1 MFGTVFRYELR
12 YHLRRPITWL
22 YFALFAAGSFM
33 FMSTDAIQLAGVSGQ
48 IMRNSPWVIMRAELV
63 VVTLGMIIIAGLVG
77 SSILRDYQYRAH
89 ELLFTTPITR
99 FAYLGGR
106 FAGAFIVMVIVHF
119 GIPIGLMA
127 GAMMPWLDQT
137 KLLPLDAGSYFI
149 PFVTVVIP
157 TVLVISATFFAVGA
171 LTRNQFAVHTQGI
184 FFLVALLIAQ
194 TLMGDMANRSLGV
207 MLDPL
212 GTSAYLLMTRYWSVA
227 QKNSLGAPLHGVLLA
242 NRMLWVAL
250 SVGIWGLT
258 YSLFRFR
265 SAPPSLGRKRKP
277 VDTPAGEAAPP
288 QAGVAGVT
296 PTGVTRVTQSFST
309 ATWWRQTLSTARLTF
324 WSVVRQVPFAA
335 IVVIG
340 LVNLGIAAAYSD
352 AIFGQRVWPVTYTML
367 EVLNGQFA
375 IFFVVLIALY
385 AGDAVWREREQRS
398 DGIVDALPAPTSV
411 SLVGKITGLV
421 MVWSAVLLLLIV
433 AGVLYQA
440 RHGYFRFEIPLYI
453 AYLFGTVLPSLIQLT
468 ILAVLI
474 HVVVNQKY
482 VGHALVILFFVLRGS
497 LPRFGLEHP
506 IFQYAKA
513 GPLRYSDMNGFGPFV
528 PGLFWNALFWS
539 GVAGLLGVLAYLAWV
554 RGSDASWATRRQN
567 ASRRWRGPVK
577 WVTVVFL
584 LVVAGAG
591 LVLVRNARVNHWRT
605 AAETRHRGAEY
616 ERRFRS
622 LEHLATPR
630 MVDAAVRADLVP
642 EHTRFTVSGTFT
654 YVNEQSVPI
663 DSILVM
669 LPSHEDLRIDTVTW
683 SRPATVLVDDSVS
696 RVRVFRIDQGLPPQD
711 SISLRY
717 RAHYEARGFPI
728 IDVDTAVAAIP
739 IRQAIAANG
748 AFVNYS
754 YFPYLGYLSMREL
767 DSDADRK
774 KEGLPPKR
782 RLPPIDDAPSRM
794 FTYLQ
799 ANQDWITFRATVS
812 TAPDQIAVAPGYLE
826 REYEENGRRVFE
838 YQAHEPMLAFWAFQS
853 ARYEVKRDK
862 WNDVAIEIYYHQ
874 DHQYNLDRMMEAV
887 KGSLEEFSTRFG
899 PYQFKQFRILEFP
912 RYSQFAQA
920 FPNTI
925 PFSENIGFILRAGTN
940 SADIDTPFYVTSHEL
955 AHQWWFHQVVGGY
968 VQGATILS
976 ESLANYS
983 AILLMEKT
991 FGKDNIRKFLQQQLD
1006 QYLVGRGREA
1016 KAELPL
1022 MLVED
1027 QPYIHYNKGSVALYA
1042 LRDLIGDD
1050 AMNRALSRFVKDKA
1064 FQRPPFPISRDL
1076 LAYLEAETPDSV
1088 RYAIDDLFRTIT
1100 LWDDEVED
1108 ATATKRDDGK
1118 YEVAI
1123 RVKAL
1128 KTRSDSLGNETRV
1141 QVNDLMDIGV
1151 FGGDAPG
1158 FALGRPL
1165 YLEKH
1170 WIRSSDTTIRVVVDG
1185 LPRKAGIDPY
1195 NKLIDRNPRDNVL
1208 DVKAP

>member
-1 MFGTVFRYELR
+1 MFSTVFRYELR
-12 YHLRRPITWL
+12 YHLSRPITWL
-22 YFALFAAGSFM
+22 YFALFAVGSFM

-48 IMRNSPWVIMRAELV
+48 IMRNSPWVIMRAELL
-63 VVTLGMIIIAGLVG
+63 VVTLGMIIVAGLVG

-106 FAGAFIVMVIVHF
+106 FAGAFIVMVIVHT
-119 GIPIGLMA
+119 GIPIGLMV

-137 KLLPLDAGSYFI
+137 KLLSHDAGSYFV

-171 LTRNQFAVHTQGI
+171 LTRNQFAVHTQGM

-212 GTSAYLLMTRYWSVA
+212 GSAAYQLMTRYWSVA
-227 QKNSLGAPLHGVLLA
+227 EKNSLGAPLHGVLLA

-250 SVGIWGLT
+250 SVGIWGIT
-258 YSLFRFR
+258 YALFRFR
-265 SAPPSLGRKRKP
+265 SAPPTLRRKRKATLEP
-277 VDTPAGEAAPP
+277 VAQPGAA
-288 QAGVAGVT
+288 VATSVSVH
-296 PTGVTRVTQSFST
+296 PSFGA

-398 DGIVDALPAPTSV
+398 DGIVDALPAPTSASV
-411 SLVGKITGLV
+411 IGKIAGLV
-421 MVWSAVLLLLIV
+421 LVWAAVLLLLV
-433 AGVLYQA
+433 VVGVLYQA
-440 RHGYFRFEIPLYI
+440 RHGYFRFEIPLYLT
-453 AYLFGTVLPSLIQLT
+453 YLYGTVLPSLAQLT
-468 ILAVLI
+468 VLAVMI

-497 LPRFGLEHP
+497 LGRLGLEHP
-506 IFQYAKA
+506 MFQYAKA
-513 GPLRYSDMNGFGPFV
+513 GPLRYSDMNGYGPFV
-528 PGLFWNALFWS
+528 PGLFWNALFWT
-539 GVAGLLGVLAYLAWV
+539 GVAGLLGVIAYLTWV
-554 RGSDASWATRRQN
+554 RGSDASWATRRRN
-567 ASRRWRGPVK
+567 ARLRWRGTVK
-577 WVTVVFL
+577 WLAMVFL
-584 LVVAGAG
+584 LVALGAG
-591 LVLVRNARVNHWRT
+591 TVLFRNARQNHWRT
-605 AAETRHRGAEY
+605 AADTRRLGAEY
-616 ERRFRS
+616 EKRYRA

-642 EHTRFTVSGTFT
+642 ERTSFTVSGTFT
-654 YVNEQSVPI
+654 YVNEQAVPI

-669 LPSHEDLRIDTVTW
+669 LPSYEDLQIDTVTW

-696 RVRVFRIDQGLPPQD
+696 RVRIFRIDQGLAPRD

-728 IDVDTAVAAIP
+728 VDVDTAIAAIP
-739 IRQAIAANG
+739 IRQAIAKNG
-748 AFVNYS
+748 AFVNYA
-754 YFPYLGYLSMREL
+754 YFPYLGYLSQREL
-767 DSDADRK
+767 ASDADRR

-782 RLPPIDDAPSRM
+782 RLPPIDDEPSRM

-812 TAPDQIAVAPGYLE
+812 TAPDQIAVAPGYLV

-838 YQAHEPMLAFWAFQS
+838 YEAREPMLAFWAFQS
-853 ARYEVKRDK
+853 ARYEVKKDR
-862 WNDVAIEIYYHQ
+862 WNDVAIEIYYHK
-874 DHQYNLDRMMEAV
+874 DHEFNLDRMMSSV
-887 KGSLEEFSTRFG
+887 KESLEEFSTRFG

-940 SADIDTPFYVTSHEL
+940 SADIDTPYYVTSHEM

-968 VQGATILS
+968 VQGATVLS
-976 ESLANYS
+976 EALANYS

-1022 MLVED
+1022 MLVEN

-1064 FQRPPFPISRDL
+1064 FQRPPFPTSRDL
-1076 LAYLEAETPDSV
+1076 LAYFEAETPDSV

-1100 LWDDEVED
+1100 LWDDEVEE
-1108 ATATKRDDGK
+1108 ATASKRDDGK

-1128 KTRSDSLGNETRV
+1128 KTRADSLGTETRV
-1141 QVNDLMDIGV
+1141 EPNDLIDIGV
-1151 FGGDAPG
+1151 FGEDEPG
-1158 FALGRPL
+1158 FALGKPL
-1165 YLEKH
+1165 YLQKH

-1185 LPRKAGIDPY
+1185 VPRKAGIDPY
-1195 NKLIDRNPRDNVL
+1195 NKLIDRDPRDNVL
-1208 DVKAP
+1208 DVKVP

>member
-12 YHLRRPITWL
+12 YHLSRPVTWL
-22 YFALFAAGSFM
+22 YFGLFAAGSFM
-33 FMSTDAIQLAGVSGQ
+33 LMSTDAIQLAGVSGQ

-63 VVTLGMIIIAGLVG
+63 VVTLGMIVIAGLVG

-106 FAGAFIVMVIVHF
+106 FAGAFIIMVIVHSA
-119 GIPIGLMA
+119 IPVGLMA

-137 KLLPLDAGSYFI
+137 KLLPHDAGSYFI
-149 PFVTVVIP
+149 PFVTVIIP

-194 TLMGDMANRSLGV
+194 TLMGDMASRSLGV
-207 MLDPL
+207 MLDPI
-212 GTSAYLLMTRYWSVA
+212 GSSAYLLQTRYWSVV
-227 QKNSLGAPLHGVLLA
+227 QKNTLGTPLHGILLA
-242 NRMLWVAL
+242 NRLLWVAL

-258 YSLFRFR
+258 YTLFRFR
-265 SAPPSLGRKRKP
+265 SAPPTIGRKRKAV
-277 VDTPAGEAAPP
+277 VDKAAPAP
-288 QAGVAGVT
+288 VAAGIIDVQQRFDA
-296 PTGVTRVTQSFST
+296 
-309 ATWWRQTLSTARLTF
+309 ATWRRQVTSTARLTF

-367 EVLNGQFA
+367 EVLSGQFA

-411 SLVGKITGLV
+411 SVIGKISGLIL
-421 MVWSAVLLLLIV
+421 VWAAVLLVLVV
-433 AGVLYQA
+433 AGVIYQA
-440 RHGYFRFEIPLYI
+440 RHGYFRFELPLYFT
-453 AYLFGTVLPSLIQLT
+453 YLYGTVLPSLAQLT
-468 ILAVLI
+468 VLAVLI

-482 VGHALVILFFVLRGS
+482 VGHALVILLFVMRGS
-497 LPRFGLEHP
+497 LGRLGLEHP
-506 IFQYAKA
+506 MFQYAKA
-513 GPLRYSDMNGFGPFV
+513 GPLRYSDMNGYGPFV
-528 PGLFWNALFWS
+528 PGLFWNALFWT
-539 GVAGLLGVLAYLAWV
+539 GVAGLLGVLAYLTWV
-554 RGSDASWATRRQN
+554 RGSDASWATRRRN
-567 ASRRWRGPVK
+567 ARQRWRG
-577 WVTVVFL
+577 TVRVVAALFL
-584 LVVAGAG
+584 LVAIGAG
-591 LVLVRNARVNHWRT
+591 TVLFRNARLNHWRT
-605 AAETRHRGAEY
+605 AAETRQRGAEY
-616 ERRFRS
+616 EKRYRS

-630 MVDAAVRADLVP
+630 MVDAVVRADLVP
-642 EHTRFTVSGTFT
+642 EQTRFAVSGTFT
-654 YVNEQSVPI
+654 YVNEQAVPI
-663 DSILVM
+663 DTILVF
-669 LPSHEDLRIDTVTW
+669 LPSAEDLQIDTVTW
-683 SRPATVLVDDSVS
+683 NRPATVLVDDDVS
-696 RVRVFRIDQGLPPQD
+696 RVRIFRIDQGLAPND

-728 IDVDTAVAAIP
+728 IEEDTAVAAIP
-739 IRQAIAANG
+739 IRQAIAKNG
-748 AFVNYS
+748 AFVNYA
-754 YFPYLGYLSMREL
+754 YFPYLGYLSQREL
-767 DSDADRK
+767 ESDADRK

-782 RLPPIDDAPSRM
+782 RVPPIDDAASRM

-812 TAPDQIAVAPGYLE
+812 TAPDQIAVAPGYLIK
-826 REYEENGRRVFE
+826 EYEENGRRVFE
-838 YQAHEPMLAFWAFQS
+838 YQANEPMLAFWAFQS
-853 ARYEVKRDK
+853 ARYEVRKDT
-862 WNDVAIEIYYHQ
+862 WTPATGGGGAVAIEIYYHK
-874 DHQYNLDRMMEAV
+874 DHQYNLDRMMSAV
-887 KGSLEEFSTRFG
+887 KESLEEFSTRFG

-940 SADIDTPFYVTSHEL
+940 SADIDTPYYVTSHEM

-968 VQGATILS
+968 VQGATMLS

-983 AILLMEKT
+983 AILVMEKT

-1022 MLVED
+1022 MLVEN
-1027 QPYIHYNKGSVALYA
+1027 QMYIHYNKGSVTLYA

-1050 AMNRALSRFVKDKA
+1050 AMNRALLRLVQEKS
-1064 FQRPPFPISRDL
+1064 FQRPPFPTSRDL
-1076 LAYLEAETPDSV
+1076 IAYLEAETPDSV

-1100 LWDDEVED
+1100 LWDDEVEE
-1108 ATATKRDDGK
+1108 ATAAKRDDGT

-1123 RVKAL
+1123 TIKAT
-1128 KTRSDSLGNETRV
+1128 KTRADSLGNETRV
-1141 QVNDLMDIGV
+1141 QLNDLIDIGV
-1151 FGGDAPG
+1151 FGDEAPG
-1158 FALGRPL
+1158 FALGKPL
-1165 YLEKH
+1165 YLRKH
-1170 WIRSSDTTIRVVVDG
+1170 WIRSSDTTIRVVVDE
-1185 LPRKAGIDPY
+1185 LPRTAGIDPY
-1195 NKLIDRNPRDNVL
+1195 NKLIDRDPRDNVI
-1208 DVKAP
+1208 DVKVP